1 MLKYSLGFPLLGAF
15 AALMVGCMG
24 SNSGEPPELQVL
36 SSRPDR
42 VTGTEVLVA
51 LTVPGNSEFEVQL
64 DNQTVTSRFEPDR
77 SVAGRYI
84 ALIDGLKP
92 GTARLTARANAATR
106 EQALTVYPITGPVFA
121 GPHVQPFLCQ
131 AGSFALP
138 DGSKLLPKPDDPTC
152 SAERVVQYF
161 YKTTAGPYKA
171 LSSSSVPI
179 PSDAAVLKTEAGAT
193 VPYAIRLD
201 TLTINRGIAQ
211 VAVLHD
217 PSKDSAVSPLSPPA
231 NWNRRLVYSYGAG
244 CPGGWYTQGT
254 AQGYPF
260 GVAGGQQEV
269 WLGRGYAVA
278 TNTLNNAGNNCNAL
292 LQAESAA
299 MTKEYFIKR
308 FGTPK
313 YTMTWGTSGGAIAS
327 LQIADM
333 LPGLFDAAMVDNTFP
348 DVLSVAG
355 SAMDANLLVRYFTS
369 AQSSAST
376 YTAAQRLA
384 VSGYGGEA
392 TLFHNSNQFGR
403 VDPVPGRT
411 APSFPGVS
419 AYSPAGWDSNLPL
432 TLKYDPRPATLNLT
446 GARAS
451 IIDSVVNVYGR
462 KANPL
467 DASGKATV
475 ALSPFDNQGVQYG
488 LAALNSGVIS
498 VAQFLDLNQFIGGF
512 DFDSNPVSARTT
524 ASADALK
531 RAYQAGL
538 VLNGGVGLS
547 SIPVFDLMNRHNETG
562 AEHHLQWQHFAVR
575 DRMIQ
580 ATGNSDNHVMWRGG
594 LTQTN
599 ATLYAG
605 AISAMERWMDAVL
618 ADKTTDTYRAKVI
631 RNRPADLVDGCFEA
645 VPAGGTFPTNFI
657 KEKQTLGI
665 NDTACNKIWPSYTH
679 ARLQAGGPLA
689 WNVLKCQLKP
699 VDLADYKVTLSSA
712 ELDRLK
718 SIFPGGVCD
727 WKKPGVEQAT
737 TVAWPSVGPS
747 TVNQIFDITKQ

>member
-1 MLKYSLGFPLLGAF
+1 MKKFVLGWSVAAMGAT
-15 AALMVGCMG
+15 LMAGCMG
-24 SNSGEPPELQVL
+24 SRSGEPPEFQVL

-42 VTGTEVLVA
+42 VTGSDALVA
-51 LTVPGNSEFEVQL
+51 LTVPGNVAFEVQL
-64 DNQTVTSRFEPDR
+64 DGQTITSLFKPDP
-77 SVAGRYI
+77 STAGRYI

-92 GTARLTARANAATR
+92 GTAVLTARANFATR
-106 EQALTVYPITGPVFA
+106 EQSLTVYPITGPVFS
-121 GPHVQPFLCQ
+121 GPHIQPFLCQ

-152 SAERVVQYF
+152 SADRVVQYL
-161 YKTTAGPYKA
+161 YKTTAGPYKM
-171 LSSSSVPI
+171 LSGPTTPI
-179 PSDAAVLKTEAGAT
+179 PSDAAVLKTEAGVT
-193 VPYAIRLD
+193 VPYAIRLE

-217 PSKDSAVSPLSPPA
+217 PAKDTAVGPLSPPA
-231 NWNRRLVYSYGAG
+231 NWNRRLVYTYGAG

-254 AQGYPF
+254 AQGYAF

-278 TNTLNNAGNNCNAL
+278 TNTLNNAGNNCNVL

-308 FGTPK
+308 FGAPK

-333 LPGLFDAAMVDNTFP
+333 LPGVFDGAMVDNTFP

-369 AQSSAST
+369 TQASASSFT
-376 YTAAQRLA
+376 SAQRLA

-392 TLFHNSNQFGR
+392 TLYHNANQFGR

-411 APSFPGVS
+411 SPSFPGVS
-419 AYSPAGWDSNLPL
+419 AYSPAGWDSALPL
-432 TLKYDPRPATLNLT
+432 TLRYDPRTATLNLT

-451 IIDSVVNVYGR
+451 IVDSVVNVYGR

-467 DASGKATV
+467 DASGKATI

-488 LAALNSGVIS
+488 LAALNAGTIS
-498 VAQFLDLNQFIGGF
+498 VAQFLDLNQSIGGF
-512 DFDSNPVSARTT
+512 DFDSNPVAARTT
-524 ASADALK
+524 ASSDALK

-538 VLNGGVGLS
+538 VLHGGTGLA

-575 DRMIQ
+575 ERMAQ
-580 ATGNSDNHVMWRGG
+580 ASGNSDNHVMWRGG

-605 AISAMERWMDAVL
+605 AISAMEKWMDAIL
-618 ADKTTDTYRAKVI
+618 ADKGSDSQRAKVV

-645 VPAGGTFPTNFI
+645 VPAGGSFPTNFL

-665 NDTACNKIWPSYTH
+665 NDSACNKIWPSYTH

-699 VDLADYKVTLSSA
+699 VAASDYKVTLSAA

-718 SIFPGGVCD
+718 AIFPNGVCD
-727 WKKPGVEQAT
+727 WSKPGVEQAT

-747 TVNQIFDITKQ
+747 PVNQVFDITKQ